1 MAKRIIIMNF
11 DIESKSYQAF
21 SEIKK
26 MQAERQLKGEQ
37 MAVVTHVNDGQH
49 QFKINDFI
57 DFTGNNH
64 TSKDSMI
71 GMLVGILGGPLGI
84 LFGWFAGSMYGA
96 SKDAKEI
103 QEAQT
108 VFEHVI
114 QKIDEGQT
122 GLLLIAEEE
131 DNRPLNQLVMFV
143 LGGEITRLDLEEV
156 QQEINDANEVANEA
170 KQSWQAKKE
179 QHKEATSKEE

>member
-1 MAKRIIIMNF
+1 
-11 DIESKSYQAF
+11 
-21 SEIKK
+21 
-26 MQAERQLKGEQ
+26 
-37 MAVVTHVNDGQH
+37 
-49 QFKINDFI
+49 
-57 DFTGNNH
+57 
-64 TSKDSMI
+64 
-71 GMLVGILGGPLGI
+71 PLGI

-131 DNRPLNQLVMFV
+131 DNRPLNQLVMFD